1 MIGELTGLPLSEEEV
16 EARNYLYAP
25 ERAGHYSN
33 TLGAETT
40 NMKKNLSLH
49 RRLLWLVAMLVSCR
63 PGGEVAFAEETV
75 QKGAAN
81 SSSVVKFRP
90 ATTGAPSVRVTG
102 GSRGTGDATVT
113 LDVLAPDEIG
123 VTTQEQPSLFW
134 FQSKPADAKFEL
146 TLLQENKV
154 KPIVQV
160 LVERSTKAGIQRLKL
175 SEHGAKLTPGVE
187 YQWVVALVTDPENR
201 SSDLVASGV
210 IKRVEPTADLKGKIT
225 NAAPAS
231 LAAVYAEAGIWYDA
245 LSVLSD
251 QIEAQ
256 PENKS
261 LRETRSGLLRQV
273 GLKAAADSERASLKK

>member
-1 MIGELTGLPLSEEEV
+1 
-16 EARNYLYAP
+16 
-25 ERAGHYSN
+25 
-33 TLGAETT
+33 
-40 NMKKNLSLH
+40 
-49 RRLLWLVAMLVSCR
+49 
-63 PGGEVAFAEETV
+63 
-75 QKGAAN
+75 
-81 SSSVVKFRP
+81 
-90 ATTGAPSVRVTG
+90 
-102 GSRGTGDATVT
+102 
-113 LDVLAPDEIG
+113 
-123 VTTQEQPSLFW
+123 
-134 FQSKPADAKFEL
+134 
-146 TLLQENKV
+146 
-154 KPIVQV
+154 
-160 LVERSTKAGIQRLKL
+160 
-175 SEHGAKLTPGVE
+175 HGAKLTPGVE